1 MSGGGGRRRPVAVAC
16 FAVAMVQ
23 ARLRARKRVKSVR
36 DYYWMGAIAAQKLA
50 GGRKP
55 VERGHRVRSIV
66 GGIALALLIGGGLF
80 LLAVLNG

>member
-1 MSGGGGRRRPVAVAC
+1 M
-16 FAVAMVQ
+16 
-23 ARLRARKRVKSVR
+23 R

-55 VERGHRVRSIV
+55 VERGHRVRSI

>member
-1 MSGGGGRRRPVAVAC
+1 M
-16 FAVAMVQ
+16 
-23 ARLRARKRVKSVR
+23 R
-36 DYYWMGAIAAQKLA
+36 DYYWMVAIAAQNLA

-66 GGIALALLIGGGLF
+66 GGIGLALLIGGGLF

>member
-1 MSGGGGRRRPVAVAC
+1 
-16 FAVAMVQ
+16 MVQ
-23 ARLRARKRVKSVR
+23 ARLRARRRVKSVR
-36 DYYWMGAIAAQKLA
+36 DYYWMDAIAAQKLA

-66 GGIALALLIGGGLF
+66 GGIALALLIWGGLF